1 MLETGGP
8 LKPQSL
14 FLLLLDFPCRTIYH
28 SLDQLSLYFI
38 KLNNW
43 SEGEKRM
50 ENVIYSIGAALI
62 GLGVLIVFHEFG
74 HFLFAKL
81 SGVGVLTFSV
91 GFGPKLWVK
100 KKGETEYALSAF
112 PLGGYVKMVGEDP
125 EEEVQQSDVERSFAH
140 KGLLSRIAIVA
151 AGPGFNLLLAVLLL
165 MVVFLF
171 YGVPVLSTQVGAV
184 ETGSPADQAGLKKGD
199 VVVSLNGQA
208 VKEWDELS
216 RGIKESEGKPLN
228 VQIRRESQDT
238 TVTVQPVKKEGRNI
252 FGEKRDEW
260 MIGIGSQV
268 SVEKGNAGLAI
279 VKAFQQTYDYAK
291 LTLLALYKMIKGDVS
306 PRNLGGPILIAQ
318 MAGQQAQEGLGS
330 FLAFI
335 AVLSI
340 NLGVLNLLPIPVVD
354 GGHLL
359 FFLVESVIGRP
370 VAVRHR
376 EMAQQV
382 GIFLLMLLMIYA
394 FYNDIARFFERQVGG

>member
-1 MLETGGP
+1 
-8 LKPQSL
+8 
-14 FLLLLDFPCRTIYH
+14 
-28 SLDQLSLYFI
+28 
-38 KLNNW
+38 
-43 SEGEKRM
+43 M
-50 ENVIYSIGAALI
+50 ENVIYSIGAALV

-74 HFLFAKL
+74 HFLLAKL

-112 PLGGYVKMVGEDP
+112 PLGGYVKMIGEDP
-125 EEEVQQSDVERSFAH
+125 DEEVQQADIERSFAH
-140 KGLLSRIAIVA
+140 KSLLRRIAIVA
-151 AGPGFNLLLAVLLL
+151 AGPGFNLLLAVFLL

-171 YGVPVLSTQVGAV
+171 YGVPVLSTQVGGV
-184 ETGSPADQAGLKKGD
+184 EAGSPAEQAGIRKGD
-199 VVVSLNGQA
+199 TIVSLNGQP
-208 VKEWDELS
+208 VREWDALS
-216 RGIKESEGKPLN
+216 TEIKASEGKPLT
-228 VQIRRESQDT
+228 VLIRRDSQEI
-238 TVTVQPVKKEGRNI
+238 TVTVKPARKEGQNI

-260 MIGIGSQV
+260 RIGIGSLV
-268 SVEKGNAGLAI
+268 SIEKGKPGLAI

-291 LTLLALYKMIKGDVS
+291 LTLLALYKMVKGEVS

-340 NLGVLNLLPIPVVD
+340 NLGVLNLLPIPVLD
-354 GGHLL
+354 GGHL
-359 FFLVESVIGRP
+359 FFFVVESVIGRP
-370 VAVRHR
+370 VALKHR

-394 FYNDIARFFERQVGG
+394 FYNDIARFFEKQVGG

>member
-1 MLETGGP
+1 M
-8 LKPQSL
+8 
-14 FLLLLDFPCRTIYH
+14 
-28 SLDQLSLYFI
+28 
-38 KLNNW
+38 
-43 SEGEKRM
+43 
-50 ENVIYSIGAALI
+50 YSIGAALI

-74 HFLFAKL
+74 HFLLAKL

-100 KKGETEYALSAF
+100 KKGDTEYALSAF

-125 EEEVQQSDVERSFAH
+125 DEEVQQSDIERSFAH
-140 KGLLSRIAIVA
+140 KGLLTRIAIVA
-151 AGPGFNLLLAVLLL
+151 AGPGFNLLLAVVLL
-165 MVVFLF
+165 MIVFLF
-171 YGVPVLSTQVGAV
+171 YGVPILSTQVGGV
-184 ETGSPADQAGLKKGD
+184 ETGSPADRAGIRKGD
-199 VVVSLNGQA
+199 FIVSLNGEPIR
-208 VKEWDELS
+208 EWDELS
-216 RGIKESEGKPLN
+216 SGIKASQGEPLN
-228 VQIRRESQDT
+228 LQSRRESQEMT
-238 TVTVQPVKKEGRNI
+238 TITVQPAKKEGKNI

-268 SVEKGNAGLAI
+268 SIEKGNAGLAI
-279 VKAFQQTYDYAK
+279 VRAFRQTYDYAK
-291 LTLLALYKMIKGDVS
+291 LTLLALYKMVKGEVS

-340 NLGVLNLLPIPVVD
+340 NLGVLNLLPIPVLD

-370 VAVRHR
+370 VSVRHR

-394 FYNDIARFFERQVGG
+394 FYNDIARFFEKQVGG

>member
-1 MLETGGP
+1 
-8 LKPQSL
+8 
-14 FLLLLDFPCRTIYH
+14 
-28 SLDQLSLYFI
+28 
-38 KLNNW
+38 
-43 SEGEKRM
+43 M
-50 ENVIYSIGAALI
+50 ENIIYSVGAALV

-74 HFLFAKL
+74 HFLLAKL

-125 EEEVQQSDVERSFAH
+125 EEEVQQSDIERSFAH
-140 KGLLSRIAIVA
+140 KGLLTRIAIVA
-151 AGPGFNLLLAVLLL
+151 AGPGFNLLLAIILL

-171 YGVPVLSTQVGAV
+171 YGVPVLSTQVGGV
-184 ETGSPADQAGLKKGD
+184 EPGSPADRAGIRKGD
-199 VVVSLNGQA
+199 VIVSLNDHA
-208 VKEWDELS
+208 VREWDELS
-216 RGIKESEGKPLN
+216 RGIKESQGKPLN
-228 VQIRRESQDT
+228 VRIRRDAEDV
-238 TVTVQPVKKEGRNI
+238 TVTVAPAKKEGRNI
-252 FGEKRDEW
+252 FGETRDEW
-260 MIGIGSQV
+260 VIGIGSQV
-268 SVEKGNAGLAI
+268 SIEKGNPGLAI
-279 VKAFQQTYDYAK
+279 VRAFQQTYDYSK

-340 NLGVLNLLPIPVVD
+340 NLGVLNLLPIPVLD

-370 VAVRHR
+370 VAVKHR

-394 FYNDIARFFERQVGG
+394 FYNDIARFFEKQVGG